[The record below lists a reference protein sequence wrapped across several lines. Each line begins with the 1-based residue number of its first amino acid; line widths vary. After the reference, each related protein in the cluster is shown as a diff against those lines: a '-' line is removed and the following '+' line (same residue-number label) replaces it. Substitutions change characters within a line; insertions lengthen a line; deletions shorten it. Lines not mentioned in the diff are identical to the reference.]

1 MYFGVARCRLI
12 PNKNNN
18 NRLESFMAL
27 DDYDFNLAAYLHVRK
42 RFRYRYICIYVC
54 VRLHNLF
61 INCIIVI
68 SIASAFNAKKKKWPP
83 TERCWS
89 SWRFSFFLFIFPS
102 FLLCVSLCSLYF
114 FFAYTI
120 KKHYIN
126 LNMKC
131 GVTHSGAMPNAG
143 GDSVALRQTN
153 CSDCRTTLEPATDVV
168 FFFS

>member
-68 SIASAFNAKKKKWPP
+68 SIASAFNAEKKKWPP

-89 SWRFSFFLFIFPS
+89 SWRFSFFFIHFPLFFTVCIFVFS
-102 FLLCVSLCSLYF
+102 LLFFCVHNKKALHQPQHEVWSDSLRSN
-114 FFAYTI
+114 A
-120 KKHYIN
+120 KRWRRQ
-126 LNMKC
+126 C
-131 GVTHSGAMPNAG
+131 GTEANQ
-143 GDSVALRQTN
+143 L
-153 CSDCRTTLEPATDVV
+153 L
-168 FFFS
+168 